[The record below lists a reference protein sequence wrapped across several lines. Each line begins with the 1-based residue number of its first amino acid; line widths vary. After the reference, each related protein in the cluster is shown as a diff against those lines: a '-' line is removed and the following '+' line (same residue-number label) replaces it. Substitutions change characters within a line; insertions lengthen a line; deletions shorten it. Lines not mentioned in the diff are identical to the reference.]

1 VKARTDRH
9 AVPTLPRR
17 NPKMLDETRETR
29 LAATVETTVSA
40 ALKAEALDD
49 EEPGVVAGGVLI
61 GALLTY
67 SNALPVEDARWF
79 VEDVGPLPGE
89 ALAAREVEERAL
101 AEDITA
107 TVADIVCQGRHREPA
122 G

>member
-1 VKARTDRH
+1 MKVRTDRH
-9 AVPTLPRR
+9 AVPAPPRR
-17 NPKMLDETRETR
+17 NPKMPDETRETR
-29 LAATVETTVSA
+29 LAATVETIVSA

-49 EEPGVVAGGVLI
+49 EEPGVVAGAVLI
-61 GALLTY
+61 GALTY

-79 VEDVGPLPGE
+79 VEDVGSLPGE

-101 AEDITA
+101 VEDITA
-107 TVADIVCQGRHREPA
+107 TVADIVRQGRHRESA